1 MFKVDEESEFDA
13 KTKQSENESIMMH
26 QSKDNENYSQKIQ
39 KIGPD
44 GMPFNSLYNRL
55 QDNTEKQ
62 QRFREKRM
70 SVWKQ
75 NLIDFN
81 MMLPKEH
88 IKDTERNISHIMR
101 KGITK
106 SKSSSIGDVI
116 TFQRVNPMAGSDG

>member
-13 KTKQSENESIMMH
+13 KTKLSENESKMQ
-26 QSKDNENYSQKIQ
+26 QSKDNENPSQIMQ
-39 KIGPD
+39 IIGSD

-55 QDNTEKQ
+55 QENTEKQ

-75 NLIDFN
+75 NLVDFN

-88 IKDTERNISHIMR
+88 IKDTEKNISHIMR

-106 SKSSSIGDVI
+106 SKSNSIGDVI

>member
-13 KTKQSENESIMMH
+13 KTKLSENESKMQ
-26 QSKDNENYSQKIQ
+26 QSKDNENSTQKIQ
-39 KIGPD
+39 IIGPD
-44 GMPFNSLYNRL
+44 GIPFNSLYNRL
-55 QDNTEKQ
+55 QENTEKQ

-88 IKDTERNISHIMR
+88 IKDTEKNISHIMK

-106 SKSSSIGDVI
+106 SKSNSIGDVI

>member
-13 KTKQSENESIMMH
+13 KTKLSENESKMQ
-26 QSKDNENYSQKIQ
+26 QSKDNENPSQIMQ
-39 KIGPD
+39 IIGSD

-55 QDNTEKQ
+55 QENTEKQ

-75 NLIDFN
+75 NLVDFN

>member
-1 MFKVDEESEFDA
+1 MFKVDEESEFYA
-13 KTKQSENESIMMH
+13 KTKLSESESMMQ
-26 QSKDNENYSQKIQ
+26 QSKDNENSSQIIQ
-39 KIGPD
+39 IIGSD
-44 GMPFNSLYNRL
+44 GMPFNSLYNKH
-55 QDNTEKQ
+55 QENTEKQ

-88 IKDTERNISHIMR
+88 IKDTERKISHIMK

-106 SKSSSIGDVI
+106 SKSNSIGDVI

>member
-1 MFKVDEESEFDA
+1 MFKVEEESEFDA
-13 KTKQSENESIMMH
+13 ISKLSEKESMMH
-26 QSKDNENYSQKIQ
+26 QSKDNENSSQFIQ
-39 KIGPD
+39 KIESD
-44 GMPFNSLYNRL
+44 GKSFNSLYNRL
-55 QDNTEKQ
+55 QDNNTEKQ

-88 IKDTERNISHIMR
+88 IKDTERKISHIMK

-106 SKSSSIGDVI
+106 SKSNSIGDVI

>member
-13 KTKQSENESIMMH
+13 KTKLSENESKMQ
-26 QSKDNENYSQKIQ
+26 QSKDNENPSQIMQ
-39 KIGPD
+39 IIGSD

-55 QDNTEKQ
+55 QENTEKQ

-75 NLIDFN
+75 NLVDFN

-88 IKDTERNISHIMR
+88 IKDTERKISHIMK

-106 SKSSSIGDVI
+106 SKSNSIGDVI